1 MPTFKSINFGCRVN
15 AAETNQLSQQ
25 LIDQGFIFNDQNPDT
40 IIVNTCAITKKG
52 EYESISKIKKLIKD
66 NPKLKIIATGCAN
79 LDKLKGLK
87 NVTIVPKTDINSIY
101 TPQIKDKFSHTNRY
115 LLKVQSGCTQNCTF
129 CIVPSRRNTLNFLPI
144 DDAVKTVNSVVDNG
158 YAEVIITG
166 VNLTQY
172 LPGLSN
178 LVEELLNKTK
188 IKLIS
193 FGSVPLLCIDEKF
206 IKLVTENSRLSTFLH
221 IPLQS
226 GSDKILKLMHRPY
239 DVKKIKDIFSKLK
252 SFSIDNKI
260 SPSLL
265 KEGVGGDFDKNIGTE
280 GRLNNKG
287 GVGGGLQYGTD
298 IIVGFPTETD
308 SDFQETYDLCQS
320 LGFSKIH
327 VFKYSPRPDTIA
339 RELFLQSEKIPKSEL
354 SRRSKL
360 LLHK

>member
-40 IIVNTCAITKKG
+40 VIVNTCAITKKG

-66 NPKLKIIATGCAN
+66 NPKIKIIATGCAN
-79 LDKLKGLK
+79 LDKLKGIK
-87 NVTIVPKTDINSIY
+87 NISIVSKTDINLIY

-129 CIVPSRRNTLNFLPI
+129 CIVPSRRSTLNFLSI
-144 DDAVKTVNSVVDNG
+144 DDAINTVNSALQNG
-158 YAEVIITG
+158 YTEVIITG
-166 VNLTQY
+166 VNLAQY

-193 FGSVPLLCIDEKF
+193 FGSVPLLCIDDKF
-206 IKLVTENSRLSTFLH
+206 IKLLNNNRVSHFLH

-226 GSDKILKLMHRPY
+226 GSDKVLKLMNRPY
-239 DVKKIKDIFSKLK
+239 DK
-252 SFSIDNKI
+252 NKI
-260 SPSLL
+260 I
-265 KEGVGGDFDKNIGTE
+265 KTFDDLRSKSYD
-280 GRLNNKG
+280 LSF
-287 GVGGGLQYGTD
+287 GTD

-308 SDFQETYDLCQS
+308 ADFQETYDLCQS

-327 VFKYSPRPDTIA
+327 VFKYSPRPDTPA
-339 RELFLQSEKIPKSEL
+339 RDLFLQSEKISKTEL
-354 SRRSKL
+354 SRRSSQLRKL
-360 LLHK
+360 SSPIDQSVHDSLQFD